1 MTEAFNIS
9 SKKEVTDFLIGLC
22 RTANA
27 EVNQDASDN
36 IIMHKSGSGEK
47 IMFPFV
53 INLSSVIINKAE
65 DSCAAF
71 DSLCLCKAQSLADR
85 EVFNSDGVSVGII
98 RNVKKDDYEVKLW
111 EKNSVKI
118 GERCNVKSNITCKD
132 NLLYG
137 FNTEPYMC
145 LKIIDRLL
153 LIFDKCVKDIYFTV
167 SFNEASAS
175 ACAKAVN
182 PDKIYMIYFTDSDK
196 SFKIGDG
203 LGIVIKD
210 GYHITDEG
218 VIKGLTDICKENN
231 IKAQTFVGKASAL
244 TERLAV
250 LFGGSGVYPICLP
263 IECRGSG
270 CEISDASDTDSALKL
285 FDCIFA

>member
-1 MTEAFNIS
+1 MTEAFNIN

-22 RTANA
+22 KTANI
-27 EVNQDASDN
+27 EVNLDASDN

-53 INLSSVIINKAE
+53 INLSSIIINKTE
-65 DSCAAF
+65 NSCAAF

-85 EVFNSDGVSVGII
+85 EVFNSDGVSGGII

-118 GERCNVKSNITCKD
+118 GEYCYAKTSVTRKYD
-132 NLLYG
+132 LLYG
-137 FNTEPYMC
+137 FNTEPYIC
-145 LKIIDRLL
+145 LKIIDKLL
-153 LIFDKCVKDIYFTV
+153 LILSDCVNDIYFTV
-167 SFNEASAS
+167 SFDATSAS

-182 PDKIYMIYFTDSDK
+182 PDKIYMIYFADSDK

-203 LGIVIKD
+203 LGIVVKD

-218 VIKGLTDICKENN
+218 VIKNLTDICKENN
-231 IKAQTFVGKASAL
+231 IKVQTFVGKASAL
-244 TERLAV
+244 TERLVV

-270 CEISDASDTDSALKL
+270 CEVSDASDTDSALKL
-285 FDCIFA
+285 LDCIFA